1 MLSAGGGP
9 EGQEL
14 VVTVGERPAS
24 ADRHQ
29 TLVTDAGQDH
39 LFSMSPPH
47 TDVGRPRDQVP
58 GPPTRTKPDS

>member
-1 MLSAGGGP
+1 
-9 EGQEL
+9 
-14 VVTVGERPAS
+14 VVIVGKRPAS